1 MKYDFRLAGF
11 LAVVFLAAASSPA
24 VPSLSAWEVIDVPT
38 TESVDYATYRLSFRL
53 YTDGGVLT
61 RTTFGVFRNVNMGF
75 AWDIKNIIG
84 SRDLELV
91 PPSMHLK
98 IRFYEGDKKFP
109 SFALGY
115 DGQGYHWDKPK
126 QIYLEKERGIY
137 AVLSREFLT
146 PGLDISLGCNVNDFK
161 NTLAYGFIGAVYTVE
176 KVSILAEYDNL
187 HIEEY
192 QRLNA
197 GLRFEV
203 TPDLR
208 FELSGRNIG
217 RNFPAERIIKA
228 NYVARF

>member
-1 MKYDFRLAGF
+1 MKRPLRIARF
-11 LAVVFLAAASSPA
+11 LSVFLFPFMASS
-24 VPSLSAWEVIDVPT
+24 VIPSLSAWEVIDVPT

-53 YTDGGVLT
+53 YTDGGILT

-84 SRDLELV
+84 ARDLELV

-115 DGQGYHWDKPK
+115 DGQGYHWDKSEQK
-126 QIYLEKERGIY
+126 YLEKERGIY
-137 AVLSREFLT
+137 AVISREFFT
-146 PGLDISLGCNVNDFK
+146 PDLDISLGVNVNDFK
-161 NTLAYGFIGAVYTVE
+161 NTLAYGFLGAVYTVE
-176 KVSILAEYDNL
+176 KISILAEYDNL
-187 HIEEY
+187 HIEQY

-208 FELSGRNIG
+208 FELTGRNIG